1 MSEAHGGRDTGLALG
16 GGGPPAGP
24 APTHLLTMARGV
36 AEAIPQR
43 LLPALRAMGITTC
56 VLPGRGLGLTFE
68 GPVPAFLSSDPFR
81 LAELSL
87 PEPVAEPPAPAEESP
102 PDKHASVEPEE
113 PVEPEAASLP
123 VEEEAPAD
131 EASACSPEPRTE
143 DLQEPSLV
151 APEQRNLP
159 EAPPDAWAE
168 RFAAI
173 EAAVTAVTEALA
185 TQAQAQA
192 DLSAQGARLEQ
203 LVTAL
208 GNRPLPTLNL
218 TAQHKSFAAFGT
230 AMASFMSRMEA
241 FLERE
246 EQTRARFLSEVSDL
260 LRCATGPASSDSSG
274 SVELDAM
281 SRALAA
287 VTEEL
292 SQTRAAPQLG
302 ELMMTIGAL
311 TQYQERILA
320 LLMRHDEV
328 PDTRMQAAQEQFL
341 RDIRVVIAE
350 LLAENRRA
358 VLSGTTAG
366 PGESLRRFQEG

>member
-1 MSEAHGGRDTGLALG
+1 MSEAQDGRDTGLALG
-16 GGGPPAGP
+16 TGGPPAGP

-43 LLPALRAMGITTC
+43 LLPALRAMGIITC

-81 LAELSL
+81 LAELPL
-87 PEPVAEPPAPAEESP
+87 PEPTAEPAEIAAPAEEEAP
-102 PDKHASVEPEE
+102 TEPAPVEQEE
-113 PVEPEAASLP
+113 SIEPEAASP
-123 VEEEAPAD
+123 SEEEAPAD
-131 EASACSPEPRTE
+131 EIHADAPEPWAE
-143 DLQEPSLV
+143 DPEDSPLET
-151 APEQRNLP
+151 PEQGNLP
-159 EAPPDAWAE
+159 EAPPDGWAE
-168 RFAAI
+168 RLAAI
-173 EAAVTAVTEALA
+173 ETAVAEALA
-185 TQAQAQA
+185 RQAQAHA
-192 DLSAQGARLEQ
+192 DLAAQGARLEEM
-203 LVTAL
+203 VTAL

-230 AMASFMSRMEA
+230 AMASFMTRMEA

-260 LRCATGPASSDSSG
+260 LRSVTGSASPDSSG

-281 SRALAA
+281 SRALTA

-292 SQTRAAPQLG
+292 SQSRTAPHLG
-302 ELMMTIGAL
+302 ELTTTLGAL

-320 LLMRHDEV
+320 LLLRHDEV

-358 VLSGTTAG
+358 ALSGSTAG
-366 PGESLRRFQEG
+366 PGDSLRRLQDG

>member
-16 GGGPPAGP
+16 GGGPPVGP
-24 APTHLLTMARGV
+24 TPTHLLTMARGV

-81 LAELSL
+81 LAELPL
-87 PEPVAEPPAPAEESP
+87 PEPVAEPTAPAEDAPSDEP
-102 PDKHASVEPEE
+102 APVKPEE

-123 VEEEAPAD
+123 VEEAPAD
-131 EASACSPEPRTE
+131 GASSCSPEPRTE
-143 DLQEPSLV
+143 DLQEPSFE
-151 APEQRNLP
+151 APEQGNLP
-159 EAPPDAWAE
+159 EAAPDAWAE
-168 RFAAI
+168 RLAAI
-173 EAAVTAVTEALA
+173 ETAVTAVTEALA

-260 LRCATGPASSDSSG
+260 LRCATGPASADSSG

-302 ELMMTIGAL
+302 ELMTTIGAL

-358 VLSGTTAG
+358 ALSGSTAG
-366 PGESLRRFQEG
+366 PGESLRRFQDG

>member
-1 MSEAHGGRDTGLALG
+1 MSEAHGSRDTRLALG

-102 PDKHASVEPEE
+102 PEEPAPVEPEE
-113 PVEPEAASLP
+113 PVDPEAACSSA
-123 VEEEAPAD
+123 EETPAD
-131 EASACSPEPRTE
+131 EVEAGAPEPRAE
-143 DLQEPSLV
+143 DPEQPSLE
-151 APEQRNLP
+151 APEP
-159 EAPPDAWAE
+159 ESVPDAPSGAWAE
-168 RFAAI
+168 RLAAI
-173 EAAVTAVTEALA
+173 ETAVTAVTEALA

-260 LRCATGPASSDSSG
+260 LRSATGPASSDGSG

-302 ELMMTIGAL
+302 ELMTTIGAL

-358 VLSGTTAG
+358 ALSGTTAG

>member
-1 MSEAHGGRDTGLALG
+1 MSEAQGSRDTGLALG
-16 GGGPPAGP
+16 SGGPPAGP

-43 LLPALRAMGITTC
+43 LLPALRAMGIITC

-81 LAELSL
+81 LAELPL
-87 PEPVAEPPAPAEESP
+87 PEPVAEPTAPAEDAPSDEP
-102 PDKHASVEPEE
+102 APVKPEE

-123 VEEEAPAD
+123 VEEAPAD
-131 EASACSPEPRTE
+131 GASSCSPEPRTE
-143 DLQEPSLV
+143 DLQEPSFE
-151 APEQRNLP
+151 APEQGNLP

-168 RFAAI
+168 RLAAI
-173 EAAVTAVTEALA
+173 ETAVTAVTEALA

-230 AMASFMSRMEA
+230 AMASFMNRMEA

-260 LRCATGPASSDSSG
+260 LRGATGPASSDSSG
-274 SVELDAM
+274 SLELEAM

-292 SQTRAAPQLG
+292 SHSRAAPQLG
-302 ELMMTIGAL
+302 ELMTTIGAL

-320 LLMRHDEV
+320 LLLRHDEV

-358 VLSGTTAG
+358 ALSGSTAG
-366 PGESLRRFQEG
+366 PGESLRRFQDG